1 VRAHWQ
7 NFTLPQKEF
16 RMCRFSHQISF
27 TSAAWRALMEDAS
40 DPLAPV
46 RSPIESLGGKLVSA
60 YVTKDSY
67 DVLALSEFPDTV
79 SPDDIS
85 IAFYSGGM
93 VATVHSSPLMSIAQA
108 HEARR
113 RVGSPPYRGAA
124 RAQTA

>member
-1 VRAHWQ
+1 
-7 NFTLPQKEF
+7 
-16 RMCRFSHQISF
+16 MCRFSHQISF
-27 TSAAWRALMEDAS
+27 TSTTWRSLMEDS
-40 DPLAPV
+40 CDPLAPV

-60 YVTKDSY
+60 YFTKDSY

-85 IAFYSGGM
+85 IAFYSGGA

-108 HEARR
+108 YEARR
-113 RVGSPPYRGAA
+113 KAGIRSYRGIA

>member
-1 VRAHWQ
+1 VHTGETHPSLRKS
-7 NFTLPQKEF
+7 LP
-16 RMCRFSHQISF
+16 MCRFSHQISF
-27 TSAAWRALMEDAS
+27 TSSAWRSLMEDAS

-60 YVTKDSY
+60 YFTKDSY

-85 IAFYSGGM
+85 IAFYSGGA
-93 VATVHSSPLMSIAQA
+93 VATVHSSPLMSITQA

-113 RVGSPPYRGAA
+113 KVVSRSYRSAP